1 MRFHLHGLSSAVL
14 NSSYSEVGLKVMN
27 EMWRVVKESRTA
39 TTGINHWVYLPDN
52 AFYQRPS
59 ADKRRQGQVRGN
71 SVFESP
77 ATSQNNGFNFIEV
90 PCDPNVFSSQFYDTS
105 PHPAWPSRIRL
116 VPIERSTF
124 SSIVSLP
131 KNQPR
136 AAVRQR
142 FAAVC
147 SASKQL
153 AKWHTRCLA
162 SEAANPVAPTPIEN
176 LVIRERTH
184 DL

>member
-1 MRFHLHGLSSAVL
+1 MIHNWPVRIRSSHSKRLVCQQIQCFPTSGQIPNRFSP
-14 NSSYSEVGLKVMN
+14 
-27 EMWRVVKESRTA
+27 T
-39 TTGINHWVYLPDN
+39 D
-52 AFYQRPS
+52 S
-59 ADKRRQGQVRGN
+59 AD
-71 SVFESP
+71 EP
-77 ATSQNNGFNFIEV
+77 NNGFNSIEV
-90 PCDPNVFSSQFYDTS
+90 PCDPDVFGSQFYDTS

-147 SASKQL
+147 SASMQL
-153 AKWHTRCLA
+153 AEWHTRCLA
-162 SEAANPVAPTPIEN
+162 SEAANPVAAKSASVK
-176 LVIRERTH
+176 LER
-184 DL
+184 LRAAGNVFRQEYFA

>member
-1 MRFHLHGLSSAVL
+1 MTRLGDLWQVL
-14 NSSYSEVGLKVMN
+14 ITIMARKG
-27 EMWRVVKESRTA
+27 
-39 TTGINHWVYLPDN
+39 N

-59 ADKRRQGQVRGN
+59 ADKRRQGQVRDN

-77 ATSQNNGFNFIEV
+77 ATNQHKGFNSIEV
-90 PCDPNVFSSQFYDTS
+90 PCDPDVFGSQFYDTRS
-105 PHPAWPSRIRL
+105 HPAWPSQIRL

-131 KNQPR
+131 KNQLS

-147 SASKQL
+147 SASMQL
-153 AKWHTRCLA
+153 AEWHTRCFT
-162 SEAANPVAPTPIEN
+162 SEAANPVVAESASVKLSDCRASGN
-176 LVIRERTH
+176 VFRQEYFA
-184 DL
+184 

>member
-1 MRFHLHGLSSAVL
+1 MARKA
-14 NSSYSEVGLKVMN
+14 
-27 EMWRVVKESRTA
+27 
-39 TTGINHWVYLPDN
+39 N

-77 ATSQNNGFNFIEV
+77 ATSQNNGFNSIEV
-90 PCDPNVFSSQFYDTS
+90 PCDPDVFGSQFFDTS

-116 VPIERSTF
+116 APIERSTF

-142 FAAVC
+142 FVAVC
-147 SASKQL
+147 SASMQL
-153 AKWHTRCLA
+153 AEWHTRCLA
-162 SEAANPVAPTPIEN
+162 SEAANPVAAKSASVK
-176 LVIRERTH
+176 LER
-184 DL
+184 LRAAGNVFRQEYFA